1 MVRLKRQRKERPDG
15 FVLYSQSM
23 KVLQLLSDEAAGR
36 VIKCAIEYF
45 LTLHEMTEDQ
55 SAEYL
60 AFSILKVDV
69 DTALSRFREL
79 CQRNAENRG
88 KDGQAELP
96 ATSGDHSSP
105 VVASG
110 RQNINE
116 IIDIK
121 LSDMNL
127 SDMNL
132 DKDAATGKPAPALKS
147 KKFIPPTVEQVDEYI
162 RGRNSQVDA
171 QRFVDFYTAKNWMV
185 GRNRMADWK
194 AAVRTWEKRDT
205 EKKTT
210 ATPDYSAPD
219 GFDFV

>member
-1 MVRLKRQRKERPDG
+1 M
-15 FVLYSQSM
+15 LYSQSM

-45 LTLHEMTEDQ
+45 LTLHEMAEDQ

-96 ATSGDHSSP
+96 ATSCDHSSP

-110 RQNINE
+110 CQNINE
-116 IIDIK
+116 LIDMK

-127 SDMNL
+127 DE
-132 DKDAATGKPAPALKS
+132 DAATGKPAPAPKA
-147 KKFIPPTVEQVDEYI
+147 KKFIPPTVEQVAEYI
-162 RGRNSQVDA
+162 QGRNSKVDA

-194 AAVRTWEKRDT
+194 AAVRTWEKRDI

-210 ATPDYSAPD
+210 ATPDYSAPA